1 MGVSSLPDVAAKLV
15 AAGMPASTPAALV
28 AQGTTARQRT
38 VVSTLAGLHAAG
50 LAAGVRP
57 PAIFVIGPTVRHAAA
72 LGWFASRPLSGERLG
87 IFAPAGALGPALDLA
102 GADLVEMPRP
112 LGPAARVVIA
122 AAPVA
127 GWVLRS
133 AAEVQALEEERA
145 IPGWDPDARA
155 FCLSAAAADRAREL
169 GWRHVVEIAGA
180 GPEAVVAAIG
190 ERPAKSAES
199 VSG

>member
-1 MGVSSLPDVAAKLV
+1 VVAAKLV

-50 LAAGVRP
+50 IAAGVRP
-57 PAIFVIGPTVRHAAA
+57 PALVVIGPPVRRAAA

-122 AAPVA
+122 AAPIA

-133 AAEVQALEEERA
+133 AAEVQSLEEERA

-180 GPEAVVAAIG
+180 APEAVVAAIA
-190 ERPAKSAES
+190 ERPAQRVAEG